1 MYHSEAIGNFMPL
14 KRFKTTNC
22 KIVHLS
28 FSDTFTQSVT
38 KNMRKTAI
46 WTTSYFWL
54 FPLLNNVKKEQ
65 AKLGSSYVMGCQYCI
80 EEDGELLNTIF
91 KTSIFCY

>member
-38 KNMRKTAI
+38 KNMRI
-46 WTTSYFWL
+46 SYFWL
-54 FPLLNNVKKEQ
+54 LPPLNNVKKEQ
-65 AKLGSSYVMGCQYCI
+65 AKLGSSYVMGWQYCI
-80 EEDGELLNTIF
+80 EEEG
-91 KTSIFCY
+91 